1 MERSS
6 NCDAIHNCSPTLIRL
21 ALLGTFPGG
30 EGIRCGADGPTKIF
44 VSGSVWPIVFTAA
57 LVALIVFLLVRKK

>member
-6 NCDAIHNCSPTLIRL
+6 NCDAIHNCSPTLNRL

-30 EGIRCGADGPTKIF
+30 EGFPLPQRRYLNSFHPRKFPTETF
-44 VSGSVWPIVFTAA
+44 P
-57 LVALIVFLLVRKK
+57 